1 MWPENLQ
8 ASHAF
13 SRLTRQWQLGPMG
26 HAVCLNAAAIELV
39 LNAMQIQAD
48 QRLGLLD
55 QLCVMED
62 AGASWL
68 NRK

>member
-1 MWPENLQ
+1 
-8 ASHAF
+8 
-13 SRLTRQWQLGPMG
+13 MG